1 MTTGELSRTNSAY
14 KVKMRA
20 KSSSATSTRRQ
31 HNTTTDSKNVI
42 GTAPPQSDQDKVSD
56 TSTATTAKVQGAKRE
71 AEPHPN
77 ELDPS
82 KRHRGEQGTCR
93 VCVVTPLPPSPNFA
107 LLTR

>member
-1 MTTGELSRTNSAY
+1 
-14 KVKMRA
+14 MRA